1 MNFAQRYLDT
11 DCGSYEEM
19 QQRLKLRIPEK
30 FNFAFDIVDEYA
42 RLCPEKRAL
51 VWCNDKGEEKQFSFG
66 EISRLSKKLAASL
79 YKMGIRKGD
88 FVMLI
93 MKRRAEYWI
102 TYPALHRLGAVA
114 IPATHML
121 TKKDVVYRNNAAGV
135 KMIIAAQ
142 DENILEHVDAAMA
155 DSPTLEHRVLLG
167 GAREG
172 WESFDELLSE
182 GDEGFVPPVRAGG
195 DDPMLMFFTSGTTG
209 MPKMV
214 LHDFNYPLGHIITA
228 VYWHKVLDDGLHIS
242 VADTGWAKCGW
253 GKCYGQWIAGS
264 AQFVYDYDGKFNP
277 MNLITAVSRHGV
289 NTFCAPPTIYR
300 SLVKQDLS
308 EIDFSSFTHFTTAG
322 EPLNPEVF
330 RRWREISG
338 HRIFEAFGQSEGT
351 PILGTYYFMEPKEG
365 STGKPN
371 PLLNV
376 DLVDEQGNSI
386 GTGEEGL
393 IVLRVGD
400 GKPAGLFCGYYKDPE
415 ATREAFDSDGWYHTG
430 DLARTDKDGHYYICG
445 RCKSVIVTTNGKNVY
460 PEELESMLLKEN
472 AVKECIVTGAEDERG
487 NTIVY
492 ARIFP
497 DLKAIGATYGNRNI
511 TDKEIS
517 KAVSEAVK
525 SVNSQVVSYKS
536 IKRFEIVDKE
546 FKKTTTS
553 KIKRNQ

>member
-167 GAREG
+167 GVREG

-415 ATREAFDSDGWYHTG
+415 KTAEVWKNGLYYTG
-430 DLARTDKDGHYYICG
+430 DVAWRDEEGFYYFIG
-445 RCKSVIVTTNGKNVY
+445 RSDDVIKSSGYRIGPFEVESALMEHPAV
-460 PEELESMLLKEN
+460 LEC
-472 AVKECIVTGAEDERG
+472 AVTGVPDIDGDRGQLVKATVALVKGWEPTDE
-487 NTIVY
+487 
-492 ARIFP
+492 
-497 DLKAIGATYGNRNI
+497 LK
-511 TDKEIS
+511 
-517 KAVSEAVK
+517 K
-525 SVNSQVVSYKS
+525 SF
-536 IKRFEIVDKE
+536 R
-546 FKKTTTS
+546 TM
-553 KIKRNQ
+553 

>member
-167 GAREG
+167 GVREG

-415 ATREAFDSDGWYHTG
+415 KTAEVWKNGLYYTG
-430 DLARTDKDGHYYICG
+430 DVAWRDEEGFYYFIG
-445 RCKSVIVTTNGKNVY
+445 RSDDVIKSSGYRIGPFEVESALMEHPAV
-460 PEELESMLLKEN
+460 LEC
-472 AVKECIVTGAEDERG
+472 AVTGVPDIDGDRGQLVKATVALVKGWEPTDELKKELQNHVKRITAPYKYPRIIEFVEEIDK
-487 NTIVY
+487 TISGKMK
-492 ARIFP
+492 R
-497 DLKAIGATYGNRNI
+497 KAIRER
-511 TDKEIS
+511 DE
-517 KAVSEAVK
+517 
-525 SVNSQVVSYKS
+525 
-536 IKRFEIVDKE
+536 
-546 FKKTTTS
+546 KK
-553 KIKRNQ
+553 

>member
-19 QQRLKLRIPEK
+19 QQRLKLRIPEN

-66 EISRLSKKLAASL
+66 EISRLSKRLAASL

-182 GDEGFVPPVRAGG
+182 GDEDFVPPVRAGG

-376 DLVDEQGNSI
+376 DLVDEKGNSI

-415 ATREAFDSDGWYHTG
+415 KTAEVWKNGLYYTG
-430 DLARTDKDGHYYICG
+430 DVAWRDEEGFYYFIG
-445 RCKSVIVTTNGKNVY
+445 RSDDVIKSSGYRIGPFEVESALMEHPAVLECAVTGVPDIEGDRGQLVKATVALVKGWE
-460 PEELESMLLKEN
+460 PTEELKKELQN
-472 AVKECIVTGAEDERG
+472 HVKRITAPYKYPRIIEFVEEIDK
-487 NTIVY
+487 TISGKMK
-492 ARIFP
+492 R
-497 DLKAIGATYGNRNI
+497 KAIRER
-511 TDKEIS
+511 DE
-517 KAVSEAVK
+517 
-525 SVNSQVVSYKS
+525 
-536 IKRFEIVDKE
+536 
-546 FKKTTTS
+546 KK
-553 KIKRNQ
+553 

>member
-66 EISRLSKKLAASL
+66 EISRLSKKLADSL

-415 ATREAFDSDGWYHTG
+415 KTAEVWKNGLYYTG
-430 DLARTDKDGHYYICG
+430 DVAWRDEEGFYYFIGRSDDVIKSSGYRIGPFEVESARMEHPA
-445 RCKSVIVTTNGKNVY
+445 V
-460 PEELESMLLKEN
+460 LEC
-472 AVKECIVTGAEDERG
+472 AVTGVPDIDGDRGQLVKATVALVKGWEPTDELKKELQNHVKRITAPYKYPRIIEFVEEIDK
-487 NTIVY
+487 TISGKMK
-492 ARIFP
+492 R
-497 DLKAIGATYGNRNI
+497 KAIRER
-511 TDKEIS
+511 DE
-517 KAVSEAVK
+517 
-525 SVNSQVVSYKS
+525 
-536 IKRFEIVDKE
+536 
-546 FKKTTTS
+546 KK
-553 KIKRNQ
+553 

>member
-121 TKKDVVYRNNAAGV
+121 TKKDVVYRDNAAGV

-415 ATREAFDSDGWYHTG
+415 KTAEVWKNGLYYTG
-430 DLARTDKDGHYYICG
+430 DVAWRDEEGFYYFIG
-445 RCKSVIVTTNGKNVY
+445 RSDDVIKSSGYRIGPFEVESALMEHPAV
-460 PEELESMLLKEN
+460 LEC
-472 AVKECIVTGAEDERG
+472 AVTGVPDIDGDRGQLVKATVALVKGWEPTDELKKELQNHVKRITAPYKYPRIIEFVEEIDK
-487 NTIVY
+487 TISGKMK
-492 ARIFP
+492 R
-497 DLKAIGATYGNRNI
+497 KAIRER
-511 TDKEIS
+511 DE
-517 KAVSEAVK
+517 
-525 SVNSQVVSYKS
+525 
-536 IKRFEIVDKE
+536 
-546 FKKTTTS
+546 KK
-553 KIKRNQ
+553 

>member
-66 EISRLSKKLAASL
+66 EISRLSKKLADSL

-167 GAREG
+167 GVREG
-172 WESFDELLSE
+172 WESFDELLSD

-308 EIDFSSFTHFTTAG
+308 EIDFASFTHFTTAG

-415 ATREAFDSDGWYHTG
+415 KTAEVWKNGLYYTG
-430 DLARTDKDGHYYICG
+430 DVAWRDEEGFYYFIGRSDDVIKSSGYRIGPFEVESALMEHPAVLECAVTGVPDIDGDRG
-445 RCKSVIVTTNGKNVY
+445 QLVKATVALVKGWEPT
-460 PEELESMLLKEN
+460 EELKKELQN
-472 AVKECIVTGAEDERG
+472 HVKRITAPYKYPRIIEFVEEIDK
-487 NTIVY
+487 TISGKMK
-492 ARIFP
+492 R
-497 DLKAIGATYGNRNI
+497 KAIRER
-511 TDKEIS
+511 DE
-517 KAVSEAVK
+517 
-525 SVNSQVVSYKS
+525 
-536 IKRFEIVDKE
+536 
-546 FKKTTTS
+546 KK
-553 KIKRNQ
+553 

>member
-19 QQRLKLRIPEK
+19 QQRLKLRIPEN

-167 GAREG
+167 GVREG

-182 GDEGFVPPVRAGG
+182 GDEGFVPPERAGG

-415 ATREAFDSDGWYHTG
+415 KTAEVWKNGLYYTG
-430 DLARTDKDGHYYICG
+430 DVAWRDEEGFYYFIG
-445 RCKSVIVTTNGKNVY
+445 RSDDVIKSSGYRIGPFEVESALMEHPAV
-460 PEELESMLLKEN
+460 LEC
-472 AVKECIVTGAEDERG
+472 AVTGVPDIEGDRGQLVKATVALVKGWEPTDELKKELQNHVKRITAPYKYPRIIEFVEEIDK
-487 NTIVY
+487 TISGKMK
-492 ARIFP
+492 R
-497 DLKAIGATYGNRNI
+497 KAIRER
-511 TDKEIS
+511 DE
-517 KAVSEAVK
+517 
-525 SVNSQVVSYKS
+525 
-536 IKRFEIVDKE
+536 
-546 FKKTTTS
+546 KK
-553 KIKRNQ
+553 

>member
-66 EISRLSKKLAASL
+66 EISRLSKKLADSL

-182 GDEGFVPPVRAGG
+182 GDEDFVPPVRAGG

-300 SLVKQDLS
+300 SLGKQDLS

-415 ATREAFDSDGWYHTG
+415 KTAEVWKNGLYYTG
-430 DLARTDKDGHYYICG
+430 DVAWRDEEGFYYFIGRSDDVIKSSGYRIGPFEVESALMEHPAVLECAVTGVPDIDGDRG
-445 RCKSVIVTTNGKNVY
+445 QLVKATVALVKGWEPT
-460 PEELESMLLKEN
+460 EELKKELQN
-472 AVKECIVTGAEDERG
+472 HVKRITAPYKYPRIIEFVEEIDK
-487 NTIVY
+487 TISGKMK
-492 ARIFP
+492 R
-497 DLKAIGATYGNRNI
+497 KAIRER
-511 TDKEIS
+511 DE
-517 KAVSEAVK
+517 
-525 SVNSQVVSYKS
+525 
-536 IKRFEIVDKE
+536 
-546 FKKTTTS
+546 KK
-553 KIKRNQ
+553 

>member
-66 EISRLSKKLAASL
+66 EISHLSKKLAASL

-415 ATREAFDSDGWYHTG
+415 KTAEVWKNGLYYTG
-430 DLARTDKDGHYYICG
+430 DVAWRDEEGFYYFIG
-445 RCKSVIVTTNGKNVY
+445 RSDDVIKSSGYRIGPFEVESALMEHPAV
-460 PEELESMLLKEN
+460 LEC
-472 AVKECIVTGAEDERG
+472 AVTGVPDIDGDRGQLVKATVALVKGWEPTDELKKELQNHVKRITAPYKYPRIIEFVEEIDK
-487 NTIVY
+487 TISGKMK
-492 ARIFP
+492 R
-497 DLKAIGATYGNRNI
+497 KAIRER
-511 TDKEIS
+511 DE
-517 KAVSEAVK
+517 
-525 SVNSQVVSYKS
+525 
-536 IKRFEIVDKE
+536 
-546 FKKTTTS
+546 KK
-553 KIKRNQ
+553 

>member
-167 GAREG
+167 GVREG

-415 ATREAFDSDGWYHTG
+415 KTVEVWKNGLYYTG
-430 DLARTDKDGHYYICG
+430 DVAWRDEEGFYYFIG
-445 RCKSVIVTTNGKNVY
+445 RSDDVIKSSGYRIGPFEVESALMEHPAV
-460 PEELESMLLKEN
+460 LEC
-472 AVKECIVTGAEDERG
+472 AVTGVPDIDGDRGQLVKATVALVKGWEPTDELKKELQNHVKRITAPYKYPRIIEFVEEIDK
-487 NTIVY
+487 TISGKMK
-492 ARIFP
+492 R
-497 DLKAIGATYGNRNI
+497 KAIRER
-511 TDKEIS
+511 DE
-517 KAVSEAVK
+517 
-525 SVNSQVVSYKS
+525 
-536 IKRFEIVDKE
+536 
-546 FKKTTTS
+546 KK
-553 KIKRNQ
+553 

>member
-30 FNFAFDIVDEYA
+30 FNFALDIVDEYA

-182 GDEGFVPPVRAGG
+182 GDEGFVPPLRAGG

-415 ATREAFDSDGWYHTG
+415 KTAEVWKNGLYYTG
-430 DLARTDKDGHYYICG
+430 DVAWRDEEGFYYFIG
-445 RCKSVIVTTNGKNVY
+445 RSDDVIKSSGYRIGPFEVESALMEHPAV
-460 PEELESMLLKEN
+460 LEC
-472 AVKECIVTGAEDERG
+472 AVTGVPDIDGDRGQLVKATVALVKGWEPTDELKKELQNHVKRITAPYKYPRIIEFVEEIDK
-487 NTIVY
+487 TISGKMK
-492 ARIFP
+492 R
-497 DLKAIGATYGNRNI
+497 KAIRER
-511 TDKEIS
+511 DE
-517 KAVSEAVK
+517 
-525 SVNSQVVSYKS
+525 
-536 IKRFEIVDKE
+536 
-546 FKKTTTS
+546 KK
-553 KIKRNQ
+553 

>member
-167 GAREG
+167 GVREG
-172 WESFDELLSE
+172 WESFDKLLSE

-415 ATREAFDSDGWYHTG
+415 KTAEVWKNGLYYTG
-430 DLARTDKDGHYYICG
+430 DVAWRDEEGFYYFIG
-445 RCKSVIVTTNGKNVY
+445 RSDDVIKSSGYRIGPFEVESALMEHPAVLECAVTGVPDIEGDRGQLVKATVALVKGWE
-460 PEELESMLLKEN
+460 PTEELKKELQN
-472 AVKECIVTGAEDERG
+472 HVKRITAPYKYPRIIEFVEEIDK
-487 NTIVY
+487 TISGKMK
-492 ARIFP
+492 R
-497 DLKAIGATYGNRNI
+497 KAIRER
-511 TDKEIS
+511 DE
-517 KAVSEAVK
+517 
-525 SVNSQVVSYKS
+525 
-536 IKRFEIVDKE
+536 
-546 FKKTTTS
+546 KK
-553 KIKRNQ
+553 

>member
-182 GDEGFVPPVRAGG
+182 GDEGGVPPVRAGG

-415 ATREAFDSDGWYHTG
+415 KTAEVWKNGLYYTG
-430 DLARTDKDGHYYICG
+430 DVAWRDEEGFYYFIG
-445 RCKSVIVTTNGKNVY
+445 RSDDVIKSSGYRIGPFEVESALMEHPAV
-460 PEELESMLLKEN
+460 LEC
-472 AVKECIVTGAEDERG
+472 AVTGVPDIDGDRGQLVKATVALVKGWEPTDELKKELQNHVKRITAPYKYPRIIEFVEEIDK
-487 NTIVY
+487 TISGKMK
-492 ARIFP
+492 R
-497 DLKAIGATYGNRNI
+497 KAIRER
-511 TDKEIS
+511 DE
-517 KAVSEAVK
+517 
-525 SVNSQVVSYKS
+525 
-536 IKRFEIVDKE
+536 
-546 FKKTTTS
+546 KK
-553 KIKRNQ
+553 

>member
-66 EISRLSKKLAASL
+66 EISRLSKKLADSL

-172 WESFDELLSE
+172 WESFDKLLSE
-182 GDEGFVPPVRAGG
+182 GDEGFVPPERAGG

-415 ATREAFDSDGWYHTG
+415 KTAEVWKNGLYYTG
-430 DLARTDKDGHYYICG
+430 DVAWRDEEGFYYFIG
-445 RCKSVIVTTNGKNVY
+445 RSDDVIKSSGYRIGPFEVESALMEHPAV
-460 PEELESMLLKEN
+460 LEC
-472 AVKECIVTGAEDERG
+472 AVTGVPDIDGDRGQLVKATVALVKGWEPTDELKKELQNHVKRITAPYKYPRIIEFVEEIDK
-487 NTIVY
+487 TISGKMK
-492 ARIFP
+492 R
-497 DLKAIGATYGNRNI
+497 KAIRER
-511 TDKEIS
+511 DE
-517 KAVSEAVK
+517 
-525 SVNSQVVSYKS
+525 
-536 IKRFEIVDKE
+536 
-546 FKKTTTS
+546 KK
-553 KIKRNQ
+553 

>member
-19 QQRLKLRIPEK
+19 QQRLKLRIPEN

-182 GDEGFVPPVRAGG
+182 GDEDFVPPVRAGG

-376 DLVDEQGNSI
+376 DLVDEKGNSI

-415 ATREAFDSDGWYHTG
+415 KTAEVWKNGLYYTG
-430 DLARTDKDGHYYICG
+430 DVAWRDEEGFYYFIG
-445 RCKSVIVTTNGKNVY
+445 RSDDVIKSSGYRIGPFEVESALMEHPAV
-460 PEELESMLLKEN
+460 LEC
-472 AVKECIVTGAEDERG
+472 AVTGVPDIEGDRGQLVKATVALVKGWEPTDELKKELQNHVKRITAPYKYPRIIEFVEEIDK
-487 NTIVY
+487 TISGKMK
-492 ARIFP
+492 R
-497 DLKAIGATYGNRNI
+497 KAIRER
-511 TDKEIS
+511 DE
-517 KAVSEAVK
+517 
-525 SVNSQVVSYKS
+525 
-536 IKRFEIVDKE
+536 
-546 FKKTTTS
+546 KK
-553 KIKRNQ
+553 

>member
-51 VWCNDKGEEKQFSFG
+51 VWCNDKGEKKQFSFG

-415 ATREAFDSDGWYHTG
+415 KTAEVWKNGLYYTG
-430 DLARTDKDGHYYICG
+430 DVAWRDEEGFYYFIG
-445 RCKSVIVTTNGKNVY
+445 RSDDVIKSSGYRIGPFEVESALMEHPAV
-460 PEELESMLLKEN
+460 LEC
-472 AVKECIVTGAEDERG
+472 AVTGVPDIDGDRGQLVKATVALVKGWEPTDELKKELQNHVKRITAPYKYPRIIEFVEEIDK
-487 NTIVY
+487 TISGKMK
-492 ARIFP
+492 R
-497 DLKAIGATYGNRNI
+497 KAIRER
-511 TDKEIS
+511 DE
-517 KAVSEAVK
+517 
-525 SVNSQVVSYKS
+525 
-536 IKRFEIVDKE
+536 
-546 FKKTTTS
+546 KK
-553 KIKRNQ
+553 

>member
-19 QQRLKLRIPEK
+19 QQRLKLRIPEN

-66 EISRLSKKLAASL
+66 EISRLSKRLAASL

-88 FVMLI
+88 FVMII

-167 GAREG
+167 GVREG

-182 GDEGFVPPVRAGG
+182 GDEGFVPPVCAGG

-415 ATREAFDSDGWYHTG
+415 KTAEVWKNGLYYTG
-430 DLARTDKDGHYYICG
+430 DVAWRDEEGFYYFIG
-445 RCKSVIVTTNGKNVY
+445 RSDDVIKSSGYRIGPFEVESALMEHPAV
-460 PEELESMLLKEN
+460 LEC
-472 AVKECIVTGAEDERG
+472 AVTGVPDIDGDRGQLVKATVALVKGWEPTDELKKELQNHVKRITAPYKYPRIIEFVEEIDK
-487 NTIVY
+487 TISGKMK
-492 ARIFP
+492 R
-497 DLKAIGATYGNRNI
+497 KAIRER
-511 TDKEIS
+511 DE
-517 KAVSEAVK
+517 
-525 SVNSQVVSYKS
+525 
-536 IKRFEIVDKE
+536 
-546 FKKTTTS
+546 KK
-553 KIKRNQ
+553 

>member
-182 GDEGFVPPVRAGG
+182 GDEGFVPPVWAGG

-400 GKPAGLFCGYYKDPE
+400 GKPAGLFCGYYKDPQKTAE
-415 ATREAFDSDGWYHTG
+415 VWKNGLYYTG
-430 DLARTDKDGHYYICG
+430 DVAWRDEEGFYYFIG
-445 RCKSVIVTTNGKNVY
+445 RSDDVIKSSGYRIGPFEVESALMEHPAV
-460 PEELESMLLKEN
+460 LEC
-472 AVKECIVTGAEDERG
+472 AVTGVPDIDGDRGQLVKATVALVKGWEPTDELKKELQNHVKRITAPYKYPRIIEFVEEIDK
-487 NTIVY
+487 TISGKMK
-492 ARIFP
+492 R
-497 DLKAIGATYGNRNI
+497 KAIRER
-511 TDKEIS
+511 DE
-517 KAVSEAVK
+517 
-525 SVNSQVVSYKS
+525 
-536 IKRFEIVDKE
+536 
-546 FKKTTTS
+546 KK
-553 KIKRNQ
+553 

>member
-66 EISRLSKKLAASL
+66 EISRLSKRLAASL

-182 GDEGFVPPVRAGG
+182 GDEGFVPPERAGG

-415 ATREAFDSDGWYHTG
+415 KTAEVWKNGLYYTG
-430 DLARTDKDGHYYICG
+430 DVAWRDEEGFYYFIG
-445 RCKSVIVTTNGKNVY
+445 RSDDVIKSSGYRIGPFEVESALMEHPAV
-460 PEELESMLLKEN
+460 LEC
-472 AVKECIVTGAEDERG
+472 AVTGVPDIDGDRGQLVKATVALVKGWEPTDELKKELQNHVKRITAPYKYPRIIEFVEEIDK
-487 NTIVY
+487 TISGKMK
-492 ARIFP
+492 R
-497 DLKAIGATYGNRNI
+497 KAIRER
-511 TDKEIS
+511 DE
-517 KAVSEAVK
+517 
-525 SVNSQVVSYKS
+525 
-536 IKRFEIVDKE
+536 
-546 FKKTTTS
+546 KK
-553 KIKRNQ
+553 

>member
-66 EISRLSKKLAASL
+66 EISRLSKKLADSL

-253 GKCYGQWIAGS
+253 GKCYGPWIAGS

-415 ATREAFDSDGWYHTG
+415 KTAEVWKNGLYYTG
-430 DLARTDKDGHYYICG
+430 DVAWRDEEGFYYFIG
-445 RCKSVIVTTNGKNVY
+445 RSDDVIKSSGYRIGPFEVESALMEHPAV
-460 PEELESMLLKEN
+460 LEC
-472 AVKECIVTGAEDERG
+472 AVTGVPDIDGDRGQLVKATVALVKGWEPTDELKKELQNHVKRITAPYKYPRIIEFVEEIDK
-487 NTIVY
+487 TISGKMK
-492 ARIFP
+492 R
-497 DLKAIGATYGNRNI
+497 KAIRER
-511 TDKEIS
+511 DE
-517 KAVSEAVK
+517 
-525 SVNSQVVSYKS
+525 
-536 IKRFEIVDKE
+536 
-546 FKKTTTS
+546 KK
-553 KIKRNQ
+553 

>member
-167 GAREG
+167 GMREG

-182 GDEGFVPPVRAGG
+182 GDEGFVPPEHAGG

-415 ATREAFDSDGWYHTG
+415 KTAEVWKNGLYYTG
-430 DLARTDKDGHYYICG
+430 DVAWRDEEGFYYFIG
-445 RCKSVIVTTNGKNVY
+445 RSDDVIKSSGYRIGPFEVESALMEHPAV
-460 PEELESMLLKEN
+460 LEC
-472 AVKECIVTGAEDERG
+472 AVTGVPDIDGDRGQLVKATVALVKGWEPTDELKKELQNHVKRITAPYKYPRIIEFVEEIDK
-487 NTIVY
+487 TISGKMK
-492 ARIFP
+492 R
-497 DLKAIGATYGNRNI
+497 KAIRER
-511 TDKEIS
+511 DE
-517 KAVSEAVK
+517 
-525 SVNSQVVSYKS
+525 
-536 IKRFEIVDKE
+536 
-546 FKKTTTS
+546 KK
-553 KIKRNQ
+553 

>member
-11 DCGSYEEM
+11 DCGGYEEM

-42 RLCPEKRAL
+42 QLCPEKRAL

-415 ATREAFDSDGWYHTG
+415 KTAEVWKNGLYYTG
-430 DLARTDKDGHYYICG
+430 DVAWRDEEGFYYFIG
-445 RCKSVIVTTNGKNVY
+445 RSDDVIKSSGYRIGPFEVESALMEHPAV
-460 PEELESMLLKEN
+460 LEC
-472 AVKECIVTGAEDERG
+472 AVTGVPDIDGDRGQLVKATVALVKGWEPTDELKKELQNHVKRITAPYKYPRIIEFVEEIDK
-487 NTIVY
+487 TISGKMK
-492 ARIFP
+492 R
-497 DLKAIGATYGNRNI
+497 KAIRER
-511 TDKEIS
+511 DE
-517 KAVSEAVK
+517 
-525 SVNSQVVSYKS
+525 
-536 IKRFEIVDKE
+536 
-546 FKKTTTS
+546 KK
-553 KIKRNQ
+553 

>member
-415 ATREAFDSDGWYHTG
+415 KTVEVWKNGLYYTG
-430 DLARTDKDGHYYICG
+430 DVAWRDEEGFYYFIGRSDDVIKSSGYRIGPFEVESALMEHPAVLECAVTGVPDIDGDRG
-445 RCKSVIVTTNGKNVY
+445 QLVKATVALVKGWEPT
-460 PEELESMLLKEN
+460 EELKKELQN
-472 AVKECIVTGAEDERG
+472 HVKRITAPYKYPRIIEFVEEIDK
-487 NTIVY
+487 TISGKMK
-492 ARIFP
+492 R
-497 DLKAIGATYGNRNI
+497 KAIRER
-511 TDKEIS
+511 DE
-517 KAVSEAVK
+517 
-525 SVNSQVVSYKS
+525 
-536 IKRFEIVDKE
+536 
-546 FKKTTTS
+546 KK
-553 KIKRNQ
+553 

>member
-167 GAREG
+167 GVREG

-308 EIDFSSFTHFTTAG
+308 QIDFSSFTHFTTAG

-415 ATREAFDSDGWYHTG
+415 KTAEVWKNGLYYTG
-430 DLARTDKDGHYYICG
+430 DVAWRDEEGFYYFIG
-445 RCKSVIVTTNGKNVY
+445 RSDDVIKSSGYRIGPFEVESALMEHPAV
-460 PEELESMLLKEN
+460 LEC
-472 AVKECIVTGAEDERG
+472 AVTGVPDIDGDRGQLVKATVALVKGWEPTDELKKELQNHVKRITAPYKYPRIIEFVEEIDK
-487 NTIVY
+487 TISGKMK
-492 ARIFP
+492 R
-497 DLKAIGATYGNRNI
+497 KAIRER
-511 TDKEIS
+511 DE
-517 KAVSEAVK
+517 
-525 SVNSQVVSYKS
+525 
-536 IKRFEIVDKE
+536 
-546 FKKTTTS
+546 KK
-553 KIKRNQ
+553 

>member
-415 ATREAFDSDGWYHTG
+415 KTAEVWKKGLYYTG
-430 DLARTDKDGHYYICG
+430 DVAWRDEEGFYYFIG
-445 RCKSVIVTTNGKNVY
+445 RSDDVIKSSGYRIGPFEVESALMEHPAV
-460 PEELESMLLKEN
+460 LEC
-472 AVKECIVTGAEDERG
+472 AVTGVPDIDGDRGQLVKATVALVKGWEPTDELKKELQNHVKRITAPYKYPRIIEFVEEIDK
-487 NTIVY
+487 TISGKMK
-492 ARIFP
+492 R
-497 DLKAIGATYGNRNI
+497 KAIRER
-511 TDKEIS
+511 DE
-517 KAVSEAVK
+517 
-525 SVNSQVVSYKS
+525 
-536 IKRFEIVDKE
+536 
-546 FKKTTTS
+546 KK
-553 KIKRNQ
+553 

>member
-79 YKMGIRKGD
+79 YKIGIRKGD

-415 ATREAFDSDGWYHTG
+415 KTAEVWKNGLYYTG
-430 DLARTDKDGHYYICG
+430 DVAWRDEEGFYYFIG
-445 RCKSVIVTTNGKNVY
+445 RSDDVIKSSGYRIGPFEVESALMEHPAV
-460 PEELESMLLKEN
+460 LEC
-472 AVKECIVTGAEDERG
+472 AVTGVPDIDGDRGQLVKATVALVKGWEPTDELKKELQNHVKRITAPYKYPRIIEFVEEIDK
-487 NTIVY
+487 TISGKMK
-492 ARIFP
+492 R
-497 DLKAIGATYGNRNI
+497 KAIRER
-511 TDKEIS
+511 DE
-517 KAVSEAVK
+517 
-525 SVNSQVVSYKS
+525 
-536 IKRFEIVDKE
+536 
-546 FKKTTTS
+546 KK
-553 KIKRNQ
+553 

>member
-121 TKKDVVYRNNAAGV
+121 TKKDVVYRDNAAGV

-155 DSPTLEHRVLLG
+155 ASPTLEHRVLLG

-415 ATREAFDSDGWYHTG
+415 KTAEVWKNGLYYTG
-430 DLARTDKDGHYYICG
+430 DVAWRDEEGFYYFIG
-445 RCKSVIVTTNGKNVY
+445 RSDDVIKSSGYRIGPFEVESALMEHPAV
-460 PEELESMLLKEN
+460 LEC
-472 AVKECIVTGAEDERG
+472 AVTGVPDIDGDRGQLVKATVALVKGWEPTDELKKELQNHVKRITAPYKYPRIIEFVEEIDK
-487 NTIVY
+487 TISGKMK
-492 ARIFP
+492 R
-497 DLKAIGATYGNRNI
+497 KAIRER
-511 TDKEIS
+511 DE
-517 KAVSEAVK
+517 
-525 SVNSQVVSYKS
+525 
-536 IKRFEIVDKE
+536 
-546 FKKTTTS
+546 KK
-553 KIKRNQ
+553 

>member
-19 QQRLKLRIPEK
+19 QQRLKLRIPEN

-308 EIDFSSFTHFTTAG
+308 QIDFSSFTHFTTAG

-415 ATREAFDSDGWYHTG
+415 KTAEVWKNGLYYTG
-430 DLARTDKDGHYYICG
+430 DVAWRDEEGFYYFIG
-445 RCKSVIVTTNGKNVY
+445 RSDDVIKSSGYRIGPFEVESALMEHPAVLECAVTGVPDIEGDRGQLVKATVALVKGWE
-460 PEELESMLLKEN
+460 PTEELKKELQN
-472 AVKECIVTGAEDERG
+472 HVKRITAPYKYPRIIEFVEEIDK
-487 NTIVY
+487 TISGKMK
-492 ARIFP
+492 R
-497 DLKAIGATYGNRNI
+497 KAIRER
-511 TDKEIS
+511 DE
-517 KAVSEAVK
+517 
-525 SVNSQVVSYKS
+525 
-536 IKRFEIVDKE
+536 
-546 FKKTTTS
+546 KK
-553 KIKRNQ
+553 

>member
-415 ATREAFDSDGWYHTG
+415 KTAEVWKNGLYYTG
-430 DLARTDKDGHYYICG
+430 DVAWRDEEGFYYFIG
-445 RCKSVIVTTNGKNVY
+445 RSDDVIKSSGYRSGPFEVESALMEHPAV
-460 PEELESMLLKEN
+460 LEC
-472 AVKECIVTGAEDERG
+472 AVTGVPDIDGDRGQLVKATVALVKGWEPTDELKKELQNHVKRITAPYKYPRIIEFVEEIDK
-487 NTIVY
+487 TISGKMK
-492 ARIFP
+492 R
-497 DLKAIGATYGNRNI
+497 KAIRER
-511 TDKEIS
+511 DE
-517 KAVSEAVK
+517 
-525 SVNSQVVSYKS
+525 
-536 IKRFEIVDKE
+536 
-546 FKKTTTS
+546 KK
-553 KIKRNQ
+553 

>member
-19 QQRLKLRIPEK
+19 QQRLKLRIPEN

-66 EISRLSKKLAASL
+66 EISHLSKKLAASL

-415 ATREAFDSDGWYHTG
+415 KTAEVWKNGLYYTG
-430 DLARTDKDGHYYICG
+430 DVAWRDEEGFYYFIG
-445 RCKSVIVTTNGKNVY
+445 RSDDVIKSSGYRIGPFEVESALMEHPAV
-460 PEELESMLLKEN
+460 LEC
-472 AVKECIVTGAEDERG
+472 AVTGVPDIDGDRGQLVKATVALVKGWEPTDELKKELQNHVKRITAPYKYPRIIEFVEEIDK
-487 NTIVY
+487 TISGKMK
-492 ARIFP
+492 R
-497 DLKAIGATYGNRNI
+497 KAIRER
-511 TDKEIS
+511 DE
-517 KAVSEAVK
+517 
-525 SVNSQVVSYKS
+525 
-536 IKRFEIVDKE
+536 
-546 FKKTTTS
+546 KK
-553 KIKRNQ
+553 

>member
-167 GAREG
+167 GVREG

-228 VYWHKVLDDGLHIS
+228 VYWHKVLDDGMHIS

-415 ATREAFDSDGWYHTG
+415 KTAEVWKNGLYYTG
-430 DLARTDKDGHYYICG
+430 DVAWRDEEGFYYFIG
-445 RCKSVIVTTNGKNVY
+445 RSDDVIKSSGYRIGPFEVESALMEHPAV
-460 PEELESMLLKEN
+460 LEC
-472 AVKECIVTGAEDERG
+472 AVTGVPDIDGDRGQLVKATVALVKGWEPTDELKKELQNHVKRITAPYKYPRIIEFVEEIDK
-487 NTIVY
+487 TISGKMK
-492 ARIFP
+492 R
-497 DLKAIGATYGNRNI
+497 KAIRER
-511 TDKEIS
+511 DE
-517 KAVSEAVK
+517 
-525 SVNSQVVSYKS
+525 
-536 IKRFEIVDKE
+536 
-546 FKKTTTS
+546 KK
-553 KIKRNQ
+553 

>member
-19 QQRLKLRIPEK
+19 QQRLKLRIPEN

-66 EISRLSKKLAASL
+66 EISRLSKRLAASL

-167 GAREG
+167 GVREG

-415 ATREAFDSDGWYHTG
+415 KTAEVWKNGLYYTG
-430 DLARTDKDGHYYICG
+430 DVAWRDEEGFYYFIG
-445 RCKSVIVTTNGKNVY
+445 RSDDVIKSSGYRIGPFEVESALMEHPAV
-460 PEELESMLLKEN
+460 LEC
-472 AVKECIVTGAEDERG
+472 AVTGVPDIDGDRGQLVKATVALVKGWEPTDELKKELQNHVKRITAPYKYPRIIEFVEEIDK
-487 NTIVY
+487 TISGKMK
-492 ARIFP
+492 R
-497 DLKAIGATYGNRNI
+497 KAIRER
-511 TDKEIS
+511 DE
-517 KAVSEAVK
+517 
-525 SVNSQVVSYKS
+525 
-536 IKRFEIVDKE
+536 
-546 FKKTTTS
+546 KK
-553 KIKRNQ
+553 

>member
-11 DCGSYEEM
+11 DCGSYEKM

-365 STGKPN
+365 STGKSN

-415 ATREAFDSDGWYHTG
+415 KTAEVWKNGLYYTG
-430 DLARTDKDGHYYICG
+430 DVAWRDEEGFYYFIG
-445 RCKSVIVTTNGKNVY
+445 RSDDVIKSSGYRIGPFEVESALMEHPAV
-460 PEELESMLLKEN
+460 LEC
-472 AVKECIVTGAEDERG
+472 AVTGVPDIDGDRGQLVKATVALVKGWEPTDELKKELQNHVKRITAPYKYPRIIEFVEEIDK
-487 NTIVY
+487 TISGKMK
-492 ARIFP
+492 R
-497 DLKAIGATYGNRNI
+497 KAIRER
-511 TDKEIS
+511 DE
-517 KAVSEAVK
+517 
-525 SVNSQVVSYKS
+525 
-536 IKRFEIVDKE
+536 
-546 FKKTTTS
+546 KK
-553 KIKRNQ
+553 

>member
-66 EISRLSKKLAASL
+66 EISRLSKKLADSL

-182 GDEGFVPPVRAGG
+182 GDEDFVPPVRAGG

-376 DLVDEQGNSI
+376 DLVDEKGNSI

-415 ATREAFDSDGWYHTG
+415 KTAEVWKNGLYYTG
-430 DLARTDKDGHYYICG
+430 DVAWRDEEGFYYFIG
-445 RCKSVIVTTNGKNVY
+445 RSDDVIKSSGYRIGPFEVESALMEHPAVLECAVTGVPDIEGDRGQLVKATVALVKGWE
-460 PEELESMLLKEN
+460 PTEELKKELQN
-472 AVKECIVTGAEDERG
+472 HVKRITAPYKYPRIIEFVEEIDK
-487 NTIVY
+487 TISGKMK
-492 ARIFP
+492 R
-497 DLKAIGATYGNRNI
+497 KAIRER
-511 TDKEIS
+511 DE
-517 KAVSEAVK
+517 
-525 SVNSQVVSYKS
+525 
-536 IKRFEIVDKE
+536 
-546 FKKTTTS
+546 KK
-553 KIKRNQ
+553 

>member
-19 QQRLKLRIPEK
+19 QQRLKLRIPEN

-66 EISRLSKKLAASL
+66 EISRLSKKLADSL

-172 WESFDELLSE
+172 WESFDKLLAE

-277 MNLITAVSRHGV
+277 MNLITAVSRHRV

-351 PILGTYYFMEPKEG
+351 PILGTFYFMEPKEG

-415 ATREAFDSDGWYHTG
+415 KTAEVWKNGLYYTG
-430 DLARTDKDGHYYICG
+430 DVAWRDEEGFYYFIG
-445 RCKSVIVTTNGKNVY
+445 RSDDVIKSSGYRIGPFEVESALMEHPAVLECAVTGVPDIEGDRGQLVKATVALVKGWE
-460 PEELESMLLKEN
+460 PTEELKKELQN
-472 AVKECIVTGAEDERG
+472 HVKRITAPYKYPRIIEFVEEIDK
-487 NTIVY
+487 TISGKMK
-492 ARIFP
+492 R
-497 DLKAIGATYGNRNI
+497 KAIRER
-511 TDKEIS
+511 DE
-517 KAVSEAVK
+517 
-525 SVNSQVVSYKS
+525 
-536 IKRFEIVDKE
+536 
-546 FKKTTTS
+546 KK
-553 KIKRNQ
+553 